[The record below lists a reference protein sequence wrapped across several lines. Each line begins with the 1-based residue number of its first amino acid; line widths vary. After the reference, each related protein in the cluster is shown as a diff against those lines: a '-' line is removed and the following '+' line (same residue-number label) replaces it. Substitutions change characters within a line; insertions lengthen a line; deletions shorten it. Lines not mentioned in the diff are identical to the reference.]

1 MEDVLS
7 VFDKFMLSDKKICF
21 KMRSF
26 DIVYVVNNNFH
37 LIPKK
42 GEFRRGGYDMCG
54 LFGVVN
60 YKQIEMKTPYDM
72 SCVQAVFHR
81 GPDEGGMFYGKHVF
95 LGHRRL
101 SVVDIEQ
108 GKQPMSFHH
117 YTMVYNG
124 ELYNTEEI
132 REELKALGYTFKGH
146 SDTEV
151 LLKAYVCFGEKVV
164 EKLNGIYAFAVWNS
178 KEQTLYVARDRAGV
192 KPLYYSLLPDGIIV
206 ASEQKQILHY
216 TQKNEVTIEGF
227 QELLGVG
234 PSHTPGNGLFKGIK
248 ELKPGH
254 YMVVKSG
261 GIKITKYWD
270 LVAKEHTDDFET
282 TVEKTREILVDA
294 IKRQLVSDVPLCT
307 FLSGG
312 LDSSI
317 ITAIAANE
325 MKNLHTFSIDYE
337 DNRKY
342 FQKTAFTVSED
353 NDFIKLMS
361 DRFHTNHHYCV
372 ITNQDLAD
380 ALKDAVL
387 LRDMPG
393 MADVDSSLHWFC
405 KEIKKDFTVGLSGE
419 CADEIFG
426 GYPWFYREPMN
437 GMFPWLRDLAI
448 RNTLLKPEWQEK
460 LNLVGYATDRFNE
473 SIAQAD
479 IVEGDSALN
488 NEKRQLTYLNIKWF
502 MTTLLD
508 RKDRMSMGASLE
520 VRVPF
525 ADHRIM
531 EYLYNVPWDMKFYG
545 NEEKG
550 LLRKA
555 MEGILPNEVLYRKKN
570 PYPKTHNPHYT
581 AIVQALLREAL
592 SDETSILHEIFDE
605 NKLWALA
612 NSDDE
617 IITRPW
623 FGQLMTQPQLIA
635 YLYQFHVWFKAYQL
649 NIVE

>member
-1 MEDVLS
+1 
-7 VFDKFMLSDKKICF
+7 
-21 KMRSF
+21 
-26 DIVYVVNNNFH
+26 
-37 LIPKK
+37 
-42 GEFRRGGYDMCG
+42 MCG
-54 LFGVVN
+54 IFGVVN
-60 YKQIEMKTPYDM
+60 YQLNEVKTPYDM
-72 SCVQAVFHR
+72 SCVQAVLHR
-81 GPDEGGMFYGKHVF
+81 GPDEGGNFYDKHVF

-108 GKQPMSFHH
+108 GKQPMAFHH

-132 REELKALGYTFKGH
+132 RQELLEAGYTFKGH

-178 KEQTLYVARDRAGV
+178 KDQSLYVARDRAGV
-192 KPLYYSLLPDGIIV
+192 KPLYYCLLPDGLIF
-206 ASEQKQILHY
+206 ASEQKQILQY
-216 TQKNEVTIEGF
+216 TRKNEITLEGF
-227 QELLGVG
+227 KELLGVG
-234 PSHTPGNGLFKGIK
+234 PSHTPGHGLYKGIE
-248 ELKPGH
+248 ELKPGY
-254 YMVVKSG
+254 YMKLSAGHVEL
-261 GIKITKYWD
+261 TQYWE
-270 LVAKEHTDDFET
+270 LEANEHKDDFET
-282 TVEKTREILVDA
+282 TVAKTREILLDA

-312 LDSSI
+312 IDSSA
-317 ITAIAANE
+317 ITAIAASE

-337 DNRKY
+337 DNLKY
-342 FQKTAFTVSED
+342 FKKTDFTVSQD
-353 NDFIKLMS
+353 SDFIKLIS
-361 DRFHTNHHYCV
+361 DLNHTNHHYCV
-372 ITNQDLAD
+372 ISNQDLAD
-380 ALKDAVL
+380 ALTDAVHF
-387 LRDMPG
+387 RDMPG
-393 MADVDSSLHWFC
+393 MADVDSSLYWFC
-405 KEIKKDFTVGLSGE
+405 KKIKEDFTVSLSGE

-460 LNLVGYATDRFNE
+460 LDLVGYATERFNE
-473 SIAQAD
+473 SVAMAPIL
-479 IVEGDSALN
+479 EGDSDLN
-488 NEKRQLTYLNIKWF
+488 NEKRQLTYLNTKWF

-525 ADHRIM
+525 ADHRLM
-531 EYLYNVPWDMKFYG
+531 EYLYNIPWEMKFYG
-545 NEEKG
+545 GMEKG

-555 MEGILPNEVLYRKKN
+555 LEGVLPDEVLYRKKN

-581 AIVQALLREAL
+581 ELIQTLLREAL
-592 SDETSILHEIFDE
+592 SDSDSILHEIFDE
-605 NKLWALA
+605 QKLWALA
-612 NSDDE
+612 NTNEE

-635 YLYQFHVWFKAYQL
+635 YLYQFHVWFKEYHMSF
-649 NIVE
+649 VE

>member
-1 MEDVLS
+1 
-7 VFDKFMLSDKKICF
+7 
-21 KMRSF
+21 
-26 DIVYVVNNNFH
+26 
-37 LIPKK
+37 
-42 GEFRRGGYDMCG
+42 MCG
-54 LFGVVN
+54 IFGVVN
-60 YKQIEMKTPYDM
+60 YQLNEVKTPYDM
-72 SCVQAVFHR
+72 SCVQAVLHR
-81 GPDEGGMFYGKHVF
+81 GPDEGGNFYDKHVF

-108 GKQPMSFHH
+108 GKQPMAFHH

-132 REELKALGYTFKGH
+132 RQELLEAGYTFKGH

-178 KEQTLYVARDRAGV
+178 KDQSLYVARDRAGV
-192 KPLYYSLLPDGIIV
+192 KPLYYCLLPDGLIF
-206 ASEQKQILHY
+206 ASEQKQILQY
-216 TQKNEVTIEGF
+216 TRKNEITLEGF
-227 QELLGVG
+227 KELLGVG
-234 PSHTPGNGLFKGIK
+234 PSHTPGHGLYKGIE
-248 ELKPGH
+248 ELKPGY
-254 YMVVKSG
+254 YMKLSAGHVEL
-261 GIKITKYWD
+261 TQYWE
-270 LVAKEHTDDFET
+270 LEANEHKDDFET
-282 TVEKTREILVDA
+282 TVAKTREILLDA

-312 LDSSI
+312 IDSSA
-317 ITAIAANE
+317 ITAIAASE

-337 DNRKY
+337 DNLKY
-342 FQKTAFTVSED
+342 FKKTDFTVSQD
-353 NDFIKLMS
+353 NDFIKLIS
-361 DRFHTNHHYCV
+361 DLNHTNHHYCV
-372 ITNQDLAD
+372 ISNQDLAD
-380 ALKDAVL
+380 ALTDAVHF
-387 LRDMPG
+387 RDMPG
-393 MADVDSSLHWFC
+393 MADVDSSLYWFC
-405 KEIKKDFTVGLSGE
+405 KKIKEDFTVSLSGE

-460 LNLVGYATDRFNE
+460 LDLVGYATERFNE
-473 SIAQAD
+473 SVAMAPIL
-479 IVEGDSALN
+479 EGDSDLN
-488 NEKRQLTYLNIKWF
+488 NEKRQLTYLNTKWF

-525 ADHRIM
+525 ADHRLM
-531 EYLYNVPWDMKFYG
+531 EYLYNIPWEMKFYDG
-545 NEEKG
+545 MEKG

-555 MEGILPNEVLYRKKN
+555 LEGVLPDEVLYRKKN

-581 AIVQALLREAL
+581 ELIQTLLREAL
-592 SDETSILHEIFDE
+592 SDSDSILHEIFDE
-605 NKLWALA
+605 QKLWALA
-612 NSDDE
+612 NTNEE

-635 YLYQFHVWFKAYQL
+635 YLYQFHVWFKEYHMSF
-649 NIVE
+649 IE

>member
-1 MEDVLS
+1 MEY
-7 VFDKFMLSDKKICF
+7 KKN
-21 KMRSF
+21 
-26 DIVYVVNNNFH
+26 YH
-37 LIPKK
+37 LIPNKVMLK
-42 GEFRRGGYDMCG
+42 VVDIMCG
-54 LFGVVN
+54 IFGVVN
-60 YKQIEMKTPYDM
+60 YRLNEVKTPCDM
-72 SCVQAVFHR
+72 SCVEAVFHR
-81 GPDEGGMFYGKHVF
+81 GPDEGGTFYDQHVF

-108 GKQPMSFHH
+108 GKQPMAFHH

-132 REELKALGYTFKGH
+132 RAELLEVGYTFKGH

-178 KEQTLYVARDRAGV
+178 REKTLYVARDRAGV
-192 KPLYYSLLPDGIIV
+192 KPLYYSSLADGIII
-206 ASEQKQILHY
+206 ASEQKQILQY
-216 TQKNEVTIEGF
+216 TQKNEMTLEGF

-234 PSHTPGNGLFKGIK
+234 PSHTPGHGLYKGIS

-254 YMVVKSG
+254 YMLVTPG
-261 GIKITKYWD
+261 HIKITKYWD
-270 LVAKEHTDDFET
+270 LVAKRHTDDFET
-282 TVEKTREILVDA
+282 TVEKTREILLDA

-312 LDSSI
+312 VDSSA
-317 ITAIAANE
+317 ITAVAAGQ

-337 DNRKY
+337 DNLKY
-342 FQKTAFTVSED
+342 FKKTDFTVSQD
-353 NDFIKLMS
+353 NDFIKMMS
-361 DRFHTNHHYCV
+361 DLNQTHHHYCV

-380 ALKDAVL
+380 ALADAVH

-393 MADVDSSLHWFC
+393 MADVDSSLYWFC
-405 KEIKKDFTVGLSGE
+405 KEIKKDFTVSLSGE

-437 GMFPWLRDLAI
+437 GMFPWLRDLGI
-448 RNTLLKPEWQEK
+448 RNGLLKPEWQEK
-460 LNLVGYATDRFNE
+460 LDLVGYATKRFNE
-473 SIAQAD
+473 SISEAD
-479 IVEGDSALN
+479 VLSGDSVLD
-488 NEKRQLTYLNIKWF
+488 NEKRQLTYLNAKWF

-525 ADHRIM
+525 ADHRLM
-531 EYLYNVPWDMKFYG
+531 EYLYNIPWDMKFYG
-545 NEEKG
+545 GMEKG

-555 MEGILPNEVLYRKKN
+555 LEGILPDEVLYRKKN

-581 AIVQALLREAL
+581 SIVQALLREAL
-592 SDETSILHEIFDE
+592 NDSDSILHEIFDE
-605 NKLWALA
+605 RKLWSLA
-612 NSDDE
+612 NSDDA

-635 YLYQFHVWFKAYQL
+635 YLYQFHLWFKNYHIQF
-649 NIVE
+649 IE

>member
-1 MEDVLS
+1 
-7 VFDKFMLSDKKICF
+7 
-21 KMRSF
+21 
-26 DIVYVVNNNFH
+26 
-37 LIPKK
+37 
-42 GEFRRGGYDMCG
+42 MCG
-54 LFGVVN
+54 IFGVVN
-60 YKQIEMKTPYDM
+60 YQLNEVKTPYDM
-72 SCVQAVFHR
+72 SCVQAVLHR
-81 GPDEGGMFYGKHVF
+81 GPDEGGNFYDKHVF

-108 GKQPMSFHH
+108 GKQPMAFHH

-132 REELKALGYTFKGH
+132 RQELLEAGYTFKGH

-178 KEQTLYVARDRAGV
+178 KDQSLYVARDRAGV
-192 KPLYYSLLPDGIIV
+192 KPLYYCLLPDGLIF
-206 ASEQKQILHY
+206 ASEQKQILQY
-216 TQKNEVTIEGF
+216 TRKNEITLEGF
-227 QELLGVG
+227 KELLGVG
-234 PSHTPGNGLFKGIK
+234 PSHTPGHGLYKGIE
-248 ELKPGH
+248 ELKPGY
-254 YMVVKSG
+254 YMKLSAGHVEL
-261 GIKITKYWD
+261 TQYWE
-270 LVAKEHTDDFET
+270 LEANEHKDDFET
-282 TVEKTREILVDA
+282 TVAKTREILLDA

-312 LDSSI
+312 IDSSA
-317 ITAIAANE
+317 ITAIAASE

-337 DNRKY
+337 DNLKY
-342 FQKTAFTVSED
+342 FKKTDFTVSQD
-353 NDFIKLMS
+353 SDFIKLIS
-361 DRFHTNHHYCV
+361 DLNHTNHHYCV
-372 ITNQDLAD
+372 ISNQDLAD
-380 ALKDAVL
+380 ALTDAVHF
-387 LRDMPG
+387 RDMPG
-393 MADVDSSLHWFC
+393 MADVDSSLYWFC
-405 KEIKKDFTVGLSGE
+405 KKIKEDFTVSLSGE

-460 LNLVGYATDRFNE
+460 LDLVGYATERFNE
-473 SIAQAD
+473 SVAMAPIL
-479 IVEGDSALN
+479 EGDSDLN
-488 NEKRQLTYLNIKWF
+488 NEKRQLTYLNTKWF

-525 ADHRIM
+525 ADHRLM
-531 EYLYNVPWDMKFYG
+531 EYLYNIPWEMKFYG
-545 NEEKG
+545 GMEKG

-555 MEGILPNEVLYRKKN
+555 LEGVLPDEVLYRKKN

-581 AIVQALLREAL
+581 ELIKTLLREAL
-592 SDETSILHEIFDE
+592 SDSDSILHEIFDE
-605 NKLWALA
+605 QKLWALA
-612 NSDDE
+612 NTNEE

-635 YLYQFHVWFKAYQL
+635 YLYQFHVWFKEYHMSF
-649 NIVE
+649 IE

>member
-1 MEDVLS
+1 
-7 VFDKFMLSDKKICF
+7 
-21 KMRSF
+21 
-26 DIVYVVNNNFH
+26 
-37 LIPKK
+37 
-42 GEFRRGGYDMCG
+42 MCG
-54 LFGVVN
+54 IFGVVN
-60 YKQIEMKTPYDM
+60 YQLNEVKTPYDM
-72 SCVQAVFHR
+72 SCVQAVLHR
-81 GPDEGGMFYGKHVF
+81 GPDEGGNFYDKHVF

-108 GKQPMSFHH
+108 GKQPMAFHH

-132 REELKALGYTFKGH
+132 RQELLEAGYTFKGH

-178 KEQTLYVARDRAGV
+178 KDQSLYVARDRAGV
-192 KPLYYSLLPDGIIV
+192 KPLYYCLLPDGLIF
-206 ASEQKQILHY
+206 ASEQKQILQY
-216 TQKNEVTIEGF
+216 TRKNEITLEGF
-227 QELLGVG
+227 KELLGVG
-234 PSHTPGNGLFKGIK
+234 PSHTPGHGLYKGIE
-248 ELKPGH
+248 ELKPGY
-254 YMVVKSG
+254 YMKLSAGHVEL
-261 GIKITKYWD
+261 TQYWE
-270 LVAKEHTDDFET
+270 LEANEHKDDFET
-282 TVEKTREILVDA
+282 TVAKTREILLDA

-312 LDSSI
+312 IDSSA
-317 ITAIAANE
+317 ITAIAASE

-337 DNRKY
+337 DNLKY
-342 FQKTAFTVSED
+342 FKKTDFTVSQD
-353 NDFIKLMS
+353 NDFIKLIS
-361 DRFHTNHHYCV
+361 DLNHTNHHYCV
-372 ITNQDLAD
+372 ISNQDLAD
-380 ALKDAVL
+380 ALTDAVHFH
-387 LRDMPG
+387 DMPG
-393 MADVDSSLHWFC
+393 MADVDSSLYWFC
-405 KEIKKDFTVGLSGE
+405 KKIKEDFTVSLSGE

-460 LNLVGYATDRFNE
+460 LDLVGYATERFNE
-473 SIAQAD
+473 SVAMAPIL
-479 IVEGDSALN
+479 EGDSDLN
-488 NEKRQLTYLNIKWF
+488 NEKRQLTYLNTKWF

-525 ADHRIM
+525 ADHRLM
-531 EYLYNVPWDMKFYG
+531 EYLYNIPWEMKFYDG
-545 NEEKG
+545 MEKG

-555 MEGILPNEVLYRKKN
+555 LEGVLPDEVLYRKKN

-581 AIVQALLREAL
+581 ELIKTLLREAL
-592 SDETSILHEIFDE
+592 SDSDSILHEIFDE
-605 NKLWALA
+605 QKLWALA
-612 NSDDE
+612 NTNEE

-635 YLYQFHVWFKAYQL
+635 YLYQFHVWFKEYHMSF
-649 NIVE
+649 IE

>member
-1 MEDVLS
+1 
-7 VFDKFMLSDKKICF
+7 
-21 KMRSF
+21 
-26 DIVYVVNNNFH
+26 
-37 LIPKK
+37 
-42 GEFRRGGYDMCG
+42 MCG
-54 LFGVVN
+54 IFGVVN
-60 YKQIEMKTPYDM
+60 YQLNEVKTPYDM
-72 SCVQAVFHR
+72 SCVQAVLHR
-81 GPDEGGMFYGKHVF
+81 GPDEGGNFYDKHVF

-108 GKQPMSFHH
+108 GKQPMAFHH

-132 REELKALGYTFKGH
+132 RQELLEAGYTFKGH

-178 KEQTLYVARDRAGV
+178 KDQSLYVARDRAGV
-192 KPLYYSLLPDGIIV
+192 KPLYYCLLPDGLIF
-206 ASEQKQILHY
+206 ASEQKQILQY
-216 TQKNEVTIEGF
+216 TRKNEITLEGF
-227 QELLGVG
+227 KELLGVG
-234 PSHTPGNGLFKGIK
+234 PSHTPGHGLYKGIE
-248 ELKPGH
+248 ELKPGY
-254 YMVVKSG
+254 YMKLSAGHVEL
-261 GIKITKYWD
+261 TQYWE
-270 LVAKEHTDDFET
+270 LEANEHKDDFET
-282 TVEKTREILVDA
+282 TVAKTREILLDA

-312 LDSSI
+312 IDSSA
-317 ITAIAANE
+317 ITAIAASE

-337 DNRKY
+337 DNLKY
-342 FQKTAFTVSED
+342 FKKTDFTVSQD
-353 NDFIKLMS
+353 SDFIKLIS
-361 DRFHTNHHYCV
+361 DLNHTNHHYCV
-372 ITNQDLAD
+372 ISNQDLAD
-380 ALKDAVL
+380 ALTDAVHFH
-387 LRDMPG
+387 DMPG
-393 MADVDSSLHWFC
+393 MADVDSSLYWFC
-405 KEIKKDFTVGLSGE
+405 KKIKEDFTVSLSGE

-460 LNLVGYATDRFNE
+460 LDLVGYATERFNE
-473 SIAQAD
+473 SVAMAPIL
-479 IVEGDSALN
+479 EGDSDLN
-488 NEKRQLTYLNIKWF
+488 NEKRQLTYLNTKWF

-525 ADHRIM
+525 ADHRLM
-531 EYLYNVPWDMKFYG
+531 EYLYNIPWEMKFYDG
-545 NEEKG
+545 MEKG

-555 MEGILPNEVLYRKKN
+555 LEGVLPDEVLYRKKN

-581 AIVQALLREAL
+581 ELIQTLLREAL
-592 SDETSILHEIFDE
+592 SDSDSILHEIFDE
-605 NKLWALA
+605 QKLWALA
-612 NSDDE
+612 NTNEE

-635 YLYQFHVWFKAYQL
+635 YLYQFHVWFKEYHMSF
-649 NIVE
+649 VE

>member
-1 MEDVLS
+1 
-7 VFDKFMLSDKKICF
+7 
-21 KMRSF
+21 
-26 DIVYVVNNNFH
+26 
-37 LIPKK
+37 
-42 GEFRRGGYDMCG
+42 MCG
-54 LFGVVN
+54 IFGVVN
-60 YKQIEMKTPYDM
+60 YRLNEVKTPYDM
-72 SCVQAVFHR
+72 SCVQAVLHR
-81 GPDEGGMFYGKHVF
+81 GPDEGGTHYDKHVF

-108 GKQPMSFHH
+108 GKQPMSFHQ

-132 REELKALGYTFKGH
+132 RAELKEAGYTFKGH

-164 EKLNGIYAFAVWNS
+164 EKLNGIYAFAVWDS
-178 KEQTLYVARDRAGV
+178 REQALYVARDRAGV

-216 TQKNEVTIEGF
+216 TEKSEITLEGF

-234 PSHTPGNGLFKGIK
+234 PSHTPGHGLYKGML

-254 YMVVKSG
+254 YMVVKQG
-261 GIKITKYWD
+261 DIKMTEYWD
-270 LVAKEHTDDFET
+270 LVAKKHTDDFET
-282 TVEKTREILVDA
+282 TVEKTREILLDA

-312 LDSSI
+312 VDSSA
-317 ITAIAANE
+317 ITAVAASQ

-337 DNRKY
+337 DNLKY
-342 FQKTAFTVSED
+342 FKKTDFTVSQD

-361 DRFHTNHHYCV
+361 DLNRTHHHYRV
-372 ITNQDLAD
+372 ISNQDLAD
-380 ALKDAVL
+380 ALVNAVH

-393 MADVDSSLHWFC
+393 MADVDSSLYWFC
-405 KEIKKDFTVGLSGE
+405 KEIKKDFTVSLSGE

-437 GMFPWLRDLAI
+437 GMFPWLRDLSI

-460 LNLVGYATDRFNE
+460 LDLVGYATDRFNN
-473 SIAQAD
+473 SIAKAD
-479 IVEGDSALN
+479 LLSGDSELE
-488 NEKRQLTYLNIKWF
+488 NEKRQLTYMNTKWF

-525 ADHRIM
+525 ADHRLM
-531 EYLYNVPWDMKFYG
+531 EYLYNVPWEMKFHG
-545 NEEKG
+545 SMEKG

-555 MEGILPNEVLYRKKN
+555 LEGLLPDEVLYRKKN

-581 AIVQALLREAL
+581 SIIQALLREAL
-592 SDETSILHEIFDE
+592 SDSNSILHEIFDE
-605 NKLWALA
+605 KKLWALA

-635 YLYQFHVWFKAYQL
+635 YLYQFHLWFKDYHIQF
-649 NIVE
+649 VE

>member
-1 MEDVLS
+1 
-7 VFDKFMLSDKKICF
+7 
-21 KMRSF
+21 
-26 DIVYVVNNNFH
+26 
-37 LIPKK
+37 
-42 GEFRRGGYDMCG
+42 MCG
-54 LFGVVN
+54 IFGVVN
-60 YKQIEMKTPYDM
+60 YQLNEVKTPYDM
-72 SCVQAVFHR
+72 SCVQAVLHR
-81 GPDEGGMFYGKHVF
+81 GPDEGGNFYDKHVF

-108 GKQPMSFHH
+108 GKQPMAFHH

-132 REELKALGYTFKGH
+132 RQELLEAGYTFKGH

-178 KEQTLYVARDRAGV
+178 KDQSLYVARDRAGV
-192 KPLYYSLLPDGIIV
+192 KPLYYCLLPDGLIF
-206 ASEQKQILHY
+206 ASEQKQILQY
-216 TQKNEVTIEGF
+216 TRKNEITLEGF
-227 QELLGVG
+227 KELLGVG
-234 PSHTPGNGLFKGIK
+234 PSHTPGHGLYKGIE
-248 ELKPGH
+248 ELKPGY
-254 YMVVKSG
+254 YMKVSAGHVEL
-261 GIKITKYWD
+261 TQYWE
-270 LVAKEHTDDFET
+270 LEANEHKDDFET
-282 TVEKTREILVDA
+282 TVAKTREILLDA

-312 LDSSI
+312 IDSSA
-317 ITAIAANE
+317 ITAIAASQ

-337 DNRKY
+337 DNLKY
-342 FQKTAFTVSED
+342 FKKTDFTVSQD
-353 NDFIKLMS
+353 NDFIKLIS
-361 DRFHTNHHYCV
+361 DLNHTNHHYCV
-372 ITNQDLAD
+372 ISNQDLAD
-380 ALKDAVL
+380 ALTDAVHFH
-387 LRDMPG
+387 DMPG
-393 MADVDSSLHWFC
+393 MADVDSSLYWFC
-405 KEIKKDFTVGLSGE
+405 KKIKEDFTVSLSGE

-460 LNLVGYATDRFNE
+460 LDLVGYATERFNE
-473 SIAQAD
+473 SVAMAPIL
-479 IVEGDSALN
+479 EGDSDLN
-488 NEKRQLTYLNIKWF
+488 NEKRQLTYLNTKWF

-525 ADHRIM
+525 ADHRLM
-531 EYLYNVPWDMKFYG
+531 EYLYNIPWEMKFYG
-545 NEEKG
+545 GMEKG

-555 MEGILPNEVLYRKKN
+555 LEGVLPDEVLYRKKN

-581 AIVQALLREAL
+581 ELIKTLLREAL
-592 SDETSILHEIFDE
+592 SDSDSILHEIFDE
-605 NKLWALA
+605 QKLWALA
-612 NSDDE
+612 NTNEE

-635 YLYQFHVWFKAYQL
+635 YLYQFHVWFKEYHMSF
-649 NIVE
+649 IE

>member
-1 MEDVLS
+1 
-7 VFDKFMLSDKKICF
+7 
-21 KMRSF
+21 
-26 DIVYVVNNNFH
+26 
-37 LIPKK
+37 
-42 GEFRRGGYDMCG
+42 MCG
-54 LFGVVN
+54 IFGVVN
-60 YKQIEMKTPYDM
+60 YQLNEVKTPYDM
-72 SCVQAVFHR
+72 SCVQAVLHR
-81 GPDEGGMFYGKHVF
+81 GPDEGGNFYDKHVF

-108 GKQPMSFHH
+108 GKQPMAFHH

-132 REELKALGYTFKGH
+132 RQELLEAGYTFKGH

-178 KEQTLYVARDRAGV
+178 KDQSLYVARDRAGV
-192 KPLYYSLLPDGIIV
+192 KPLYYCLLPDGLIF
-206 ASEQKQILHY
+206 ASEQKQILQY
-216 TQKNEVTIEGF
+216 TRKNEITLEGF
-227 QELLGVG
+227 KELLGVG
-234 PSHTPGNGLFKGIK
+234 PSHTPGHGLYKGIE
-248 ELKPGH
+248 ELKPGY
-254 YMVVKSG
+254 YMKLSAGHVEL
-261 GIKITKYWD
+261 TQYWE
-270 LVAKEHTDDFET
+270 LEANEHKDDFET
-282 TVEKTREILVDA
+282 TVAKTREILLDA

-312 LDSSI
+312 IDSSA
-317 ITAIAANE
+317 ITAIAASQ

-337 DNRKY
+337 DNLKY
-342 FQKTAFTVSED
+342 FKKTDFTVSQD
-353 NDFIKLMS
+353 SDFIKLIS
-361 DRFHTNHHYCV
+361 DLNHTNHHYCV
-372 ITNQDLAD
+372 ISNQDLAD
-380 ALKDAVL
+380 ALTDAVHF
-387 LRDMPG
+387 RDMPG
-393 MADVDSSLHWFC
+393 MADVDSSLYWFC
-405 KEIKKDFTVGLSGE
+405 KKIKEDFTVSLSGE

-460 LNLVGYATDRFNE
+460 LDLVGYATERFNE
-473 SIAQAD
+473 SVAMAPIL
-479 IVEGDSALN
+479 EGDSDLN
-488 NEKRQLTYLNIKWF
+488 NEKRQLTYLNTKWF

-525 ADHRIM
+525 ADHRLM
-531 EYLYNVPWDMKFYG
+531 EYLYNIPWEMKFYG
-545 NEEKG
+545 GMEKG

-555 MEGILPNEVLYRKKN
+555 LEGVLPDEVLYRKKN

-581 AIVQALLREAL
+581 ELIKTLLREAL
-592 SDETSILHEIFDE
+592 SDSDSILHEIFDE
-605 NKLWALA
+605 QKLWALA
-612 NSDDE
+612 NTNEE

-635 YLYQFHVWFKAYQL
+635 YLYQFHVWFKEYHMSF
-649 NIVE
+649 VE

>member
-1 MEDVLS
+1 
-7 VFDKFMLSDKKICF
+7 
-21 KMRSF
+21 
-26 DIVYVVNNNFH
+26 
-37 LIPKK
+37 
-42 GEFRRGGYDMCG
+42 MCG
-54 LFGVVN
+54 IFGVVN
-60 YKQIEMKTPYDM
+60 YQLNEVKTPYDM
-72 SCVQAVFHR
+72 NCVQAVLHR
-81 GPDEGGMFYGKHVF
+81 GPDEGGNFYDKHVF

-108 GKQPMSFHH
+108 GKQPMAFHH

-132 REELKALGYTFKGH
+132 RQELLEAGYTFKGH

-178 KEQTLYVARDRAGV
+178 KNQSLYVARDRAGV
-192 KPLYYSLLPDGIIV
+192 KPLYYCLLPDGLIF
-206 ASEQKQILHY
+206 ASEQKQILQY
-216 TQKNEVTIEGF
+216 TRKNEITLEGF
-227 QELLGVG
+227 KELLGVG
-234 PSHTPGNGLFKGIK
+234 PSHTPGHGLYKGIE
-248 ELKPGH
+248 ELKPGY
-254 YMVVKSG
+254 YMKLSAGHVEL
-261 GIKITKYWD
+261 TQYWE
-270 LVAKEHTDDFET
+270 LEANEHKDDFET
-282 TVEKTREILVDA
+282 TVAKTREILLDA

-312 LDSSI
+312 IDSSA
-317 ITAIAANE
+317 ITAIAASQ

-337 DNRKY
+337 DNLKY
-342 FQKTAFTVSED
+342 FKKTDFTVSQD
-353 NDFIKLMS
+353 NDFIKLIS
-361 DRFHTNHHYCV
+361 DLNHTNHHYCV
-372 ITNQDLAD
+372 ISNQDLAD
-380 ALKDAVL
+380 ALTDAVHFH
-387 LRDMPG
+387 DMPG
-393 MADVDSSLHWFC
+393 MADVDSSLYWFC
-405 KEIKKDFTVGLSGE
+405 KKIKEDFTVSLSGE

-460 LNLVGYATDRFNE
+460 LDLVGYATERFNE
-473 SIAQAD
+473 SVAMAPIL
-479 IVEGDSALN
+479 EGDSDLN
-488 NEKRQLTYLNIKWF
+488 NEKRQLTYLNTKWF

-525 ADHRIM
+525 ADHRLM
-531 EYLYNVPWDMKFYG
+531 EYLYNIPWEMKFYDG
-545 NEEKG
+545 MEKG

-555 MEGILPNEVLYRKKN
+555 LEGVLPDEVLYRKKN

-581 AIVQALLREAL
+581 ELIQTLLREAL
-592 SDETSILHEIFDE
+592 SDSDSILHEIFDE
-605 NKLWALA
+605 QKLWALA
-612 NSDDE
+612 NTNEE

-635 YLYQFHVWFKAYQL
+635 YLYQFHVWFKEYHMSF
-649 NIVE
+649 IE

>member
-1 MEDVLS
+1 
-7 VFDKFMLSDKKICF
+7 
-21 KMRSF
+21 
-26 DIVYVVNNNFH
+26 
-37 LIPKK
+37 
-42 GEFRRGGYDMCG
+42 MCG
-54 LFGVVN
+54 IFGVVN
-60 YKQIEMKTPYDM
+60 YQLNEVKTPYDM
-72 SCVQAVFHR
+72 SCVQAVLHR
-81 GPDEGGMFYGKHVF
+81 GPDEGGNFYDKHVF

-108 GKQPMSFHH
+108 GKQPMAFHH

-132 REELKALGYTFKGH
+132 RQELLEAGYTFKGH

-178 KEQTLYVARDRAGV
+178 KDQSLYVARDRAGV
-192 KPLYYSLLPDGIIV
+192 KPLYYCLLPDGLIF
-206 ASEQKQILHY
+206 ASEQKQILQY
-216 TQKNEVTIEGF
+216 TRKNEITLEGF
-227 QELLGVG
+227 KELLGVG
-234 PSHTPGNGLFKGIK
+234 PSHTPGHGLYKGIE
-248 ELKPGH
+248 ELKPGY
-254 YMVVKSG
+254 YMKVSAGHVEL
-261 GIKITKYWD
+261 TQYWE
-270 LVAKEHTDDFET
+270 LEANEHKDDFET
-282 TVEKTREILVDA
+282 TVAKTREILLDA

-312 LDSSI
+312 IDSSA
-317 ITAIAANE
+317 ITAIAASE

-337 DNRKY
+337 DNLKY
-342 FQKTAFTVSED
+342 FKKTDFTVSQD
-353 NDFIKLMS
+353 NDFIKLIS
-361 DRFHTNHHYCV
+361 DLNHTNHHYCV
-372 ITNQDLAD
+372 ISNQDLAD
-380 ALKDAVL
+380 ALTDAVHFH
-387 LRDMPG
+387 DMPG
-393 MADVDSSLHWFC
+393 MADVDSSLYWFC
-405 KEIKKDFTVGLSGE
+405 KKIKEDFTVSLSGE

-460 LNLVGYATDRFNE
+460 LDLVGYATERFNE
-473 SIAQAD
+473 SVAMAPIL
-479 IVEGDSALN
+479 EGDSDLN
-488 NEKRQLTYLNIKWF
+488 NEKRQLTYLNTKWF

-525 ADHRIM
+525 ADHRLM
-531 EYLYNVPWDMKFYG
+531 EYLYNIPWEMKFYDG
-545 NEEKG
+545 MEKG

-555 MEGILPNEVLYRKKN
+555 LEGVLPDEVLYRKKN

-581 AIVQALLREAL
+581 ELIQTLLREAL
-592 SDETSILHEIFDE
+592 SDSDSILHEIFDE
-605 NKLWALA
+605 QKLWALA
-612 NSDDE
+612 NTNEE

-635 YLYQFHVWFKAYQL
+635 YLYQFHVWFKEYHMSF
-649 NIVE
+649 IE

>member
-1 MEDVLS
+1 
-7 VFDKFMLSDKKICF
+7 
-21 KMRSF
+21 
-26 DIVYVVNNNFH
+26 
-37 LIPKK
+37 
-42 GEFRRGGYDMCG
+42 MCG
-54 LFGVVN
+54 IFGVVN
-60 YKQIEMKTPYDM
+60 YQLNEVKTPYDM
-72 SCVQAVFHR
+72 SCVQAVLHR
-81 GPDEGGMFYGKHVF
+81 GPDEGGNFYDKHVF

-108 GKQPMSFHH
+108 GKQPMAFHH

-132 REELKALGYTFKGH
+132 RQELLEAGYTFKGH

-178 KEQTLYVARDRAGV
+178 KDQSLYVARDRAGV
-192 KPLYYSLLPDGIIV
+192 KPLYYCLLPDGLIF
-206 ASEQKQILHY
+206 ASEQKQILQY
-216 TQKNEVTIEGF
+216 TRKNEITLEGF
-227 QELLGVG
+227 KELLGVG
-234 PSHTPGNGLFKGIK
+234 PSHTPGHGLYKGIE
-248 ELKPGH
+248 ELKPGY
-254 YMVVKSG
+254 YMKLSAGHVEL
-261 GIKITKYWD
+261 TQYWE
-270 LVAKEHTDDFET
+270 LEANEHKDDFET
-282 TVEKTREILVDA
+282 TVAKTREILLDA

-312 LDSSI
+312 IDSSA
-317 ITAIAANE
+317 ITAIAASQ

-337 DNRKY
+337 DNLKY
-342 FQKTAFTVSED
+342 FKKTDFTVSQD
-353 NDFIKLMS
+353 NDFIKLIS
-361 DRFHTNHHYCV
+361 DLNHTNHHYCV
-372 ITNQDLAD
+372 ISNQDLAD
-380 ALKDAVL
+380 ALTDAVHFH
-387 LRDMPG
+387 DMPG
-393 MADVDSSLHWFC
+393 MADVDSSLYWFC
-405 KEIKKDFTVGLSGE
+405 KKIKEDFTVSLSGE

-460 LNLVGYATDRFNE
+460 LDLVGYATERFNE
-473 SIAQAD
+473 SVAMAPIL
-479 IVEGDSALN
+479 EGDSDLN
-488 NEKRQLTYLNIKWF
+488 NEKRQLTYLNTKWF

-525 ADHRIM
+525 ADHRLM
-531 EYLYNVPWDMKFYG
+531 EYLYNIPWEMKFYDG
-545 NEEKG
+545 MEKG

-555 MEGILPNEVLYRKKN
+555 LEGVLPDEVLYRKKN

-581 AIVQALLREAL
+581 ELIQTLLREAL
-592 SDETSILHEIFDE
+592 SDSDSILHEIFDE
-605 NKLWALA
+605 QKLWALA
-612 NSDDE
+612 NTNEE

-635 YLYQFHVWFKAYQL
+635 YLYQFHVWFKEYHMSF
-649 NIVE
+649 IE

>member
-1 MEDVLS
+1 
-7 VFDKFMLSDKKICF
+7 
-21 KMRSF
+21 
-26 DIVYVVNNNFH
+26 
-37 LIPKK
+37 
-42 GEFRRGGYDMCG
+42 MCG
-54 LFGVVN
+54 IFGVVN
-60 YKQIEMKTPYDM
+60 YQLNEVKTPYDM
-72 SCVQAVFHR
+72 SCVQAVLHR
-81 GPDEGGMFYGKHVF
+81 GPDEGGNFYDKHVF

-108 GKQPMSFHH
+108 GKQPMAFHH

-132 REELKALGYTFKGH
+132 RQELLEAGYTFKGH

-178 KEQTLYVARDRAGV
+178 KDQSLYVARDRAGV
-192 KPLYYSLLPDGIIV
+192 KPLYYCLLPDGLIF
-206 ASEQKQILHY
+206 ASEQKQILQY
-216 TQKNEVTIEGF
+216 TRKNEITLEGF
-227 QELLGVG
+227 KELLGVG
-234 PSHTPGNGLFKGIK
+234 PSHTPGHGLYKGIE
-248 ELKPGH
+248 ELKPGY
-254 YMVVKSG
+254 YMKVSAGHVEL
-261 GIKITKYWD
+261 TQYWE
-270 LVAKEHTDDFET
+270 LEANEHKDDFET
-282 TVEKTREILVDA
+282 TVAKTREILLDA

-312 LDSSI
+312 IDSSA
-317 ITAIAANE
+317 ITAIAASQ

-337 DNRKY
+337 DNLKY
-342 FQKTAFTVSED
+342 FKKTDFTVSQD
-353 NDFIKLMS
+353 NDFIKLIS
-361 DRFHTNHHYCV
+361 DLNHTNHHYCV
-372 ITNQDLAD
+372 ISNQDLAD
-380 ALKDAVL
+380 ALTDAVHFH
-387 LRDMPG
+387 DMPG
-393 MADVDSSLHWFC
+393 MADVDSSLYWFC
-405 KEIKKDFTVGLSGE
+405 KKIKEDFTVSLSGE

-460 LNLVGYATDRFNE
+460 LDLVGYATERFNE
-473 SIAQAD
+473 SVAMAPIL
-479 IVEGDSALN
+479 EGDSDLN
-488 NEKRQLTYLNIKWF
+488 NEKRQLTYLNTKWF

-525 ADHRIM
+525 ADHRLM
-531 EYLYNVPWDMKFYG
+531 EYLYNIPWEMKFYG
-545 NEEKG
+545 GMEKG

-555 MEGILPNEVLYRKKN
+555 LEGVLPDEVLYRKKN

-581 AIVQALLREAL
+581 ELIQTLLREAL
-592 SDETSILHEIFDE
+592 SDSDSILHEIFDE
-605 NKLWALA
+605 QKLWALA
-612 NSDDE
+612 NTNEE

-635 YLYQFHVWFKAYQL
+635 YLYQFHVWFKEYHMSF
-649 NIVE
+649 VE

>member
-1 MEDVLS
+1 
-7 VFDKFMLSDKKICF
+7 
-21 KMRSF
+21 
-26 DIVYVVNNNFH
+26 
-37 LIPKK
+37 
-42 GEFRRGGYDMCG
+42 MCG
-54 LFGVVN
+54 IFGVVN
-60 YKQIEMKTPYDM
+60 YQLNEVKTPYDM
-72 SCVQAVFHR
+72 SCVQAVLHR
-81 GPDEGGMFYGKHVF
+81 GPDEGGNFYDKHVF

-108 GKQPMSFHH
+108 GKQPMAFHH

-132 REELKALGYTFKGH
+132 RQELLEAGYTFKGH

-178 KEQTLYVARDRAGV
+178 KDQSLYVARDRAGV
-192 KPLYYSLLPDGIIV
+192 KPLYYCLLPDGLIF
-206 ASEQKQILHY
+206 ASEQKQILQY
-216 TQKNEVTIEGF
+216 TRKNEITLEGF
-227 QELLGVG
+227 KELLGVG
-234 PSHTPGNGLFKGIK
+234 PSHTPGHGLYKGIE
-248 ELKPGH
+248 ELKPGY
-254 YMVVKSG
+254 YMKLSAGHVEL
-261 GIKITKYWD
+261 TQYWE
-270 LVAKEHTDDFET
+270 LEANEHKDDFET
-282 TVEKTREILVDA
+282 TVAKTREILLDA

-312 LDSSI
+312 IDSSA
-317 ITAIAANE
+317 ITAIAASQ

-337 DNRKY
+337 DNLKY
-342 FQKTAFTVSED
+342 FKKTDFTVSQD
-353 NDFIKLMS
+353 SDFIKLIS
-361 DRFHTNHHYCV
+361 DLNHTNHHYCV
-372 ITNQDLAD
+372 ISNQDLAD
-380 ALKDAVL
+380 ALTDAVHF
-387 LRDMPG
+387 RDMPG
-393 MADVDSSLHWFC
+393 MADVDSSLYWFC
-405 KEIKKDFTVGLSGE
+405 KKIKEDFTVSLSGE

-460 LNLVGYATDRFNE
+460 LDLVGYATERFNE
-473 SIAQAD
+473 SVAMAPIL
-479 IVEGDSALN
+479 EGDSDLN
-488 NEKRQLTYLNIKWF
+488 NEKRQLTYLNTKWF

-525 ADHRIM
+525 ADHRLM
-531 EYLYNVPWDMKFYG
+531 EYLYNIPWEMKFYDG
-545 NEEKG
+545 MEKG

-555 MEGILPNEVLYRKKN
+555 LEGVLPDEVLYRKKN

-581 AIVQALLREAL
+581 ELIKTLLREAL
-592 SDETSILHEIFDE
+592 SDSDSILHEIFDE
-605 NKLWALA
+605 QKLWALA
-612 NSDDE
+612 NTNEE

-635 YLYQFHVWFKAYQL
+635 YLYQFHVWFKEYHMSF
-649 NIVE
+649 IE

>member
-1 MEDVLS
+1 
-7 VFDKFMLSDKKICF
+7 
-21 KMRSF
+21 
-26 DIVYVVNNNFH
+26 
-37 LIPKK
+37 
-42 GEFRRGGYDMCG
+42 MCG
-54 LFGVVN
+54 IFGVVN
-60 YKQIEMKTPYDM
+60 YRLNEVKTPYDM
-72 SCVQAVFHR
+72 SCVQAVLHR
-81 GPDEGGMFYGKHVF
+81 GPDEGGTHYDKHVF

-108 GKQPMSFHH
+108 GKQPMSFHQ

-132 REELKALGYTFKGH
+132 RAELKEAGYTFKGH

-164 EKLNGIYAFAVWNS
+164 EKLNGIYAFAVWDS
-178 KEQTLYVARDRAGV
+178 REQALYVARDRAGV

-216 TQKNEVTIEGF
+216 TEKSEITLEGF

-234 PSHTPGNGLFKGIK
+234 PSHTPGHGLYKGML

-254 YMVVKSG
+254 YMVVKQG
-261 GIKITKYWD
+261 DIKMTEYWD
-270 LVAKEHTDDFET
+270 LVAKKHTDDFET
-282 TVEKTREILVDA
+282 TVEKTREILLDA

-312 LDSSI
+312 VDSSA
-317 ITAIAANE
+317 ITAVAASQ

-337 DNRKY
+337 DNLKY
-342 FQKTAFTVSED
+342 FKKTDFTVSQD

-361 DRFHTNHHYCV
+361 DLNRTHHHYRV
-372 ITNQDLAD
+372 ISNQDLAD
-380 ALKDAVL
+380 GLVNAVH

-393 MADVDSSLHWFC
+393 MADVDSSLYWFC
-405 KEIKKDFTVGLSGE
+405 KEIKKDFTVSLSGE

-437 GMFPWLRDLAI
+437 GMFPWLRDLSI

-460 LNLVGYATDRFNE
+460 LDLVGYATDRFNN
-473 SIAQAD
+473 SIAKAD
-479 IVEGDSALN
+479 LLSGDSELE
-488 NEKRQLTYLNIKWF
+488 NEKRQLTYMNTKWF

-525 ADHRIM
+525 ADHRLM
-531 EYLYNVPWDMKFYG
+531 EYLYNVPWEMKFHG
-545 NEEKG
+545 SMEKG

-555 MEGILPNEVLYRKKN
+555 LEGLLPDEVLYRKKN

-581 AIVQALLREAL
+581 SIIQALLREAL
-592 SDETSILHEIFDE
+592 SDSNSILHEIFDE
-605 NKLWALA
+605 KKLWALA

-635 YLYQFHVWFKAYQL
+635 YLYQFHLWFKDYHIQF
-649 NIVE
+649 VE

>member
-1 MEDVLS
+1 
-7 VFDKFMLSDKKICF
+7 
-21 KMRSF
+21 
-26 DIVYVVNNNFH
+26 
-37 LIPKK
+37 
-42 GEFRRGGYDMCG
+42 MCG
-54 LFGVVN
+54 IFGVVN
-60 YKQIEMKTPYDM
+60 YQLNEVKTPYDM
-72 SCVQAVFHR
+72 SCVQAVLHR
-81 GPDEGGMFYGKHVF
+81 GPDEGGNFYDKHVF

-108 GKQPMSFHH
+108 GKQPMAFHH

-132 REELKALGYTFKGH
+132 RQELLEAGYTFKGH

-178 KEQTLYVARDRAGV
+178 KDQSLYVARDRAGV
-192 KPLYYSLLPDGIIV
+192 KPLYYCLLPDGLIF
-206 ASEQKQILHY
+206 ASEQKQILQY
-216 TQKNEVTIEGF
+216 TRKNEITLEGF
-227 QELLGVG
+227 KELLGVG
-234 PSHTPGNGLFKGIK
+234 PSHTPGHGLYKGIE
-248 ELKPGH
+248 ELKPGY
-254 YMVVKSG
+254 YMKLSAGHVEL
-261 GIKITKYWD
+261 TQYWE
-270 LVAKEHTDDFET
+270 LEAKKHKDDFET
-282 TVEKTREILVDA
+282 TVSKTREILLDA

-312 LDSSI
+312 IDSSA
-317 ITAIAANE
+317 ITAIAASE

-337 DNRKY
+337 DNLKY
-342 FQKTAFTVSED
+342 FKKTDFTVSQD
-353 NDFIKLMS
+353 SDFIKLIS
-361 DRFHTNHHYCV
+361 DLNHTNHHYCV
-372 ITNQDLAD
+372 ISNQDLAD
-380 ALKDAVL
+380 ALTDAVHF
-387 LRDMPG
+387 RDMPG
-393 MADVDSSLHWFC
+393 MADVDSSLYWFC
-405 KEIKKDFTVGLSGE
+405 KKIKEDFTVSLSGE

-460 LNLVGYATDRFNE
+460 LDLVGYATERFNE
-473 SIAQAD
+473 SVAMAPIL
-479 IVEGDSALN
+479 EGDSDLN
-488 NEKRQLTYLNIKWF
+488 NEKRQLTYLNTKWF

-525 ADHRIM
+525 ADHRLM
-531 EYLYNVPWDMKFYG
+531 EYLYNIPWEMKFYDG
-545 NEEKG
+545 MEKG

-555 MEGILPNEVLYRKKN
+555 LEGVLPDEVLYRKKN

-581 AIVQALLREAL
+581 ELIQTLLREAL
-592 SDETSILHEIFDE
+592 SDSDSILHEIFDE
-605 NKLWALA
+605 QKLWALA
-612 NSDDE
+612 NTNEE

-635 YLYQFHVWFKAYQL
+635 YLYQFHVWFKEYHMSF
-649 NIVE
+649 VE

>member
-1 MEDVLS
+1 
-7 VFDKFMLSDKKICF
+7 
-21 KMRSF
+21 
-26 DIVYVVNNNFH
+26 
-37 LIPKK
+37 
-42 GEFRRGGYDMCG
+42 MCG
-54 LFGVVN
+54 IFGVVN
-60 YKQIEMKTPYDM
+60 YQLNEVKTPYDM
-72 SCVQAVFHR
+72 SCVQAVLHR
-81 GPDEGGMFYGKHVF
+81 GPDEGGNFYDKHVF

-108 GKQPMSFHH
+108 GKQPMAFHH

-132 REELKALGYTFKGH
+132 RQELLEAGYTFKGH

-178 KEQTLYVARDRAGV
+178 KDQSLYVARDRAGV
-192 KPLYYSLLPDGIIV
+192 KPLYYCLLPDGLIF
-206 ASEQKQILHY
+206 ASEQKQILQY
-216 TQKNEVTIEGF
+216 TRKNEITLEGF
-227 QELLGVG
+227 KELLGVG
-234 PSHTPGNGLFKGIK
+234 PSHTPGHGLYKGIE
-248 ELKPGH
+248 ELKPGY
-254 YMVVKSG
+254 YMKVSAGHVEL
-261 GIKITKYWD
+261 TQYWE
-270 LVAKEHTDDFET
+270 LEANEHKDDFET
-282 TVEKTREILVDA
+282 TVAKTREILLDA

-312 LDSSI
+312 IDSSA
-317 ITAIAANE
+317 ITAIAASE

-337 DNRKY
+337 DNLKY
-342 FQKTAFTVSED
+342 FKKTDFTVSQD
-353 NDFIKLMS
+353 SDFIKLIS
-361 DRFHTNHHYCV
+361 DLNHTNHHYCV
-372 ITNQDLAD
+372 ISNQDLAD
-380 ALKDAVL
+380 ALTDAVHF
-387 LRDMPG
+387 RDMPG
-393 MADVDSSLHWFC
+393 MADVDSSLYWFC
-405 KEIKKDFTVGLSGE
+405 KKIKEDFTVSLSGE

-460 LNLVGYATDRFNE
+460 LDLVGYATERFNE
-473 SIAQAD
+473 SVAMAPIL
-479 IVEGDSALN
+479 EGDSDLN
-488 NEKRQLTYLNIKWF
+488 NEKRQLTYLNTKWF

-525 ADHRIM
+525 ADHRLM
-531 EYLYNVPWDMKFYG
+531 EYLYNIPWEMKFYDG
-545 NEEKG
+545 MEKG

-555 MEGILPNEVLYRKKN
+555 LEGVLPDEVLYRKKN

-581 AIVQALLREAL
+581 ELIKTLLREAL
-592 SDETSILHEIFDE
+592 SDSDSILHEIFDE
-605 NKLWALA
+605 QKLWALA
-612 NSDDE
+612 NTNEE

-635 YLYQFHVWFKAYQL
+635 YLYQFHVWFKEYHMSF
-649 NIVE
+649 VE

>member
-1 MEDVLS
+1 
-7 VFDKFMLSDKKICF
+7 
-21 KMRSF
+21 
-26 DIVYVVNNNFH
+26 
-37 LIPKK
+37 
-42 GEFRRGGYDMCG
+42 MCG
-54 LFGVVN
+54 IFGVVN
-60 YKQIEMKTPYDM
+60 YQLNEVKTPYDM
-72 SCVQAVFHR
+72 SCVQAVLHR
-81 GPDEGGMFYGKHVF
+81 GPDEGGNFYDKHVF

-108 GKQPMSFHH
+108 GKQPMAFHH

-132 REELKALGYTFKGH
+132 RQELLEAGYTFKGH

-178 KEQTLYVARDRAGV
+178 KEQSLYVARDRAGV
-192 KPLYYSLLPDGIIV
+192 KPLYYCLLPDGLIF
-206 ASEQKQILHY
+206 ASEQKQILQY
-216 TQKNEVTIEGF
+216 TRKNEITLEGF
-227 QELLGVG
+227 KELLGVG
-234 PSHTPGNGLFKGIK
+234 PSHTPGHGLYKGIE
-248 ELKPGH
+248 ELKPGY
-254 YMVVKSG
+254 YMKLSAGHVEL
-261 GIKITKYWD
+261 TQYWE
-270 LVAKEHTDDFET
+270 LEANEHKDDFET
-282 TVEKTREILVDA
+282 TVAKTREILLDA

-312 LDSSI
+312 IDSSA
-317 ITAIAANE
+317 ITAIAASE

-337 DNRKY
+337 DNLKY
-342 FQKTAFTVSED
+342 FKKTDFTVSQD
-353 NDFIKLMS
+353 SDFIKLIS
-361 DRFHTNHHYCV
+361 DLNHTNHHYCV
-372 ITNQDLAD
+372 ISNQDLAD
-380 ALKDAVL
+380 ALTDAVHF
-387 LRDMPG
+387 RDMPG
-393 MADVDSSLHWFC
+393 MADVDSSLYWFC
-405 KEIKKDFTVGLSGE
+405 KKIKEDFTVSLSGE

-460 LNLVGYATDRFNE
+460 LDLVGYATERFNE
-473 SIAQAD
+473 SVAMAPIL
-479 IVEGDSALN
+479 EGDSDLN
-488 NEKRQLTYLNIKWF
+488 NEKRQLTYLNTKWF

-525 ADHRIM
+525 ADHRLM
-531 EYLYNVPWDMKFYG
+531 EYLYNIPWEMKFYG
-545 NEEKG
+545 GMEKG

-555 MEGILPNEVLYRKKN
+555 LEGVLPDEVLYRKKN

-581 AIVQALLREAL
+581 ELIKTLLREAL
-592 SDETSILHEIFDE
+592 SDSDSILHEIFDE
-605 NKLWALA
+605 QKLWALA
-612 NSDDE
+612 NTNEE

-635 YLYQFHVWFKAYQL
+635 YLYQFHVWFKEYHMSF
-649 NIVE
+649 VE

>member
-1 MEDVLS
+1 
-7 VFDKFMLSDKKICF
+7 
-21 KMRSF
+21 
-26 DIVYVVNNNFH
+26 
-37 LIPKK
+37 
-42 GEFRRGGYDMCG
+42 MCG
-54 LFGVVN
+54 IFGVVN
-60 YKQIEMKTPYDM
+60 YQLNEVKTPYDM
-72 SCVQAVFHR
+72 SCVQAVLHR
-81 GPDEGGMFYGKHVF
+81 GPDEGGNFYDKHVF

-108 GKQPMSFHH
+108 GKQPMAFHH

-132 REELKALGYTFKGH
+132 RQELLEAGYTFKGH

-178 KEQTLYVARDRAGV
+178 KDQSLYVARDRAGV
-192 KPLYYSLLPDGIIV
+192 KPLYYCLLPDGLIF
-206 ASEQKQILHY
+206 ASEQKQILQY
-216 TQKNEVTIEGF
+216 TRKNEITLEGF
-227 QELLGVG
+227 KELLGVG
-234 PSHTPGNGLFKGIK
+234 PSHTPGHGLYKGIE
-248 ELKPGH
+248 ELKPGY
-254 YMVVKSG
+254 YMKVSAGHVEL
-261 GIKITKYWD
+261 TQYWE
-270 LVAKEHTDDFET
+270 LEANEHKDDFET
-282 TVEKTREILVDA
+282 TVAKTREILLDA

-312 LDSSI
+312 IDSSA
-317 ITAIAANE
+317 ITAIAASQ

-337 DNRKY
+337 DNLKY
-342 FQKTAFTVSED
+342 FKKTDFTVSQD
-353 NDFIKLMS
+353 NDFIKLIS
-361 DRFHTNHHYCV
+361 DLNHTNHHYCV
-372 ITNQDLAD
+372 ISNQDLAD
-380 ALKDAVL
+380 ALTDAVHFH
-387 LRDMPG
+387 DMPG
-393 MADVDSSLHWFC
+393 MADVDSSLYWFC
-405 KEIKKDFTVGLSGE
+405 KKIKEDFTVSLSGE

-460 LNLVGYATDRFNE
+460 LDLVGYATERFNE
-473 SIAQAD
+473 SVAMAPIL
-479 IVEGDSALN
+479 EGDSDLN
-488 NEKRQLTYLNIKWF
+488 NEKRQLTYLNTKWF

-525 ADHRIM
+525 ADHRLM
-531 EYLYNVPWDMKFYG
+531 EYLYNIPWEMKFYDG
-545 NEEKG
+545 MEKG

-555 MEGILPNEVLYRKKN
+555 LEGVLPDEVLYRKKN

-581 AIVQALLREAL
+581 ELIKTLLREAL
-592 SDETSILHEIFDE
+592 SDSDSILHEIFDE
-605 NKLWALA
+605 QKLWALA
-612 NSDDE
+612 NTNEE

-635 YLYQFHVWFKAYQL
+635 YLYQFHVWFKEYHMSF
-649 NIVE
+649 IE

>member
-1 MEDVLS
+1 
-7 VFDKFMLSDKKICF
+7 
-21 KMRSF
+21 
-26 DIVYVVNNNFH
+26 
-37 LIPKK
+37 
-42 GEFRRGGYDMCG
+42 MCG
-54 LFGVVN
+54 IFGVVN
-60 YKQIEMKTPYDM
+60 YQLNEVKTPYDM
-72 SCVQAVFHR
+72 SCVQAVLHR
-81 GPDEGGMFYGKHVF
+81 GPDEGGNFYDKHVF

-108 GKQPMSFHH
+108 GKQPMAFHH

-132 REELKALGYTFKGH
+132 RQELLEAGYTFKGH

-178 KEQTLYVARDRAGV
+178 KDQSLYVARDRAGV
-192 KPLYYSLLPDGIIV
+192 KPLYYCLLPDGLIF
-206 ASEQKQILHY
+206 ASEQKQILQY
-216 TQKNEVTIEGF
+216 TRKNEITLEGF
-227 QELLGVG
+227 KELLGVG
-234 PSHTPGNGLFKGIK
+234 PSHTPGHGLYKGIE
-248 ELKPGH
+248 ELKPGY
-254 YMVVKSG
+254 YMKVSAGHVEL
-261 GIKITKYWD
+261 TQYWE
-270 LVAKEHTDDFET
+270 LEANEHKDDFET
-282 TVEKTREILVDA
+282 TVAKTREILLDA

-312 LDSSI
+312 IDSSA
-317 ITAIAANE
+317 ITAIAASE

-337 DNRKY
+337 DNLKY
-342 FQKTAFTVSED
+342 FKKTDFTVSQD
-353 NDFIKLMS
+353 SDFIKLIS
-361 DRFHTNHHYCV
+361 DLNHTNHHYCV
-372 ITNQDLAD
+372 ISNQDLAD
-380 ALKDAVL
+380 ALTDAVHFH
-387 LRDMPG
+387 DMPG
-393 MADVDSSLHWFC
+393 MADVDSSLYWFC
-405 KEIKKDFTVGLSGE
+405 KKIKEDFTVSLSGE

-460 LNLVGYATDRFNE
+460 LDLVGYATERFNE
-473 SIAQAD
+473 SVAMAPIL
-479 IVEGDSALN
+479 EGDSDLN
-488 NEKRQLTYLNIKWF
+488 NEKRQLTYLNTKWF

-525 ADHRIM
+525 ADHRLM
-531 EYLYNVPWDMKFYG
+531 EYLYNIPWEMKFYG
-545 NEEKG
+545 GMEKG

-555 MEGILPNEVLYRKKN
+555 LEGVLPDEVLYRKKN

-581 AIVQALLREAL
+581 ELIKTLLREAL
-592 SDETSILHEIFDE
+592 SDSDSILHEIFDE
-605 NKLWALA
+605 QKLWALA
-612 NSDDE
+612 NTNEE

-635 YLYQFHVWFKAYQL
+635 YLYQFHVWFKEYHMSF
-649 NIVE
+649 IE

>member
-1 MEDVLS
+1 
-7 VFDKFMLSDKKICF
+7 
-21 KMRSF
+21 
-26 DIVYVVNNNFH
+26 
-37 LIPKK
+37 
-42 GEFRRGGYDMCG
+42 MCG
-54 LFGVVN
+54 IFGVVN
-60 YKQIEMKTPYDM
+60 YQLNEVKTPYDM
-72 SCVQAVFHR
+72 SCVQAVLHR
-81 GPDEGGMFYGKHVF
+81 GPDEGGNFYDKHVF

-108 GKQPMSFHH
+108 GKQPMAFHH

-132 REELKALGYTFKGH
+132 RQELLEAGYTFKGH

-178 KEQTLYVARDRAGV
+178 KDQSLYVARDRAGV
-192 KPLYYSLLPDGIIV
+192 KPLYYCLLPDGLIF
-206 ASEQKQILHY
+206 ASEQKQILQY
-216 TQKNEVTIEGF
+216 TRKNEITLEGF
-227 QELLGVG
+227 KELLGVG
-234 PSHTPGNGLFKGIK
+234 PSHTPGHGLYKGIE
-248 ELKPGH
+248 ELKPGY
-254 YMVVKSG
+254 YMKLSAGHVEL
-261 GIKITKYWD
+261 TQYWE
-270 LVAKEHTDDFET
+270 LEANEHKDDFET
-282 TVEKTREILVDA
+282 TVAKTREILLDA

-312 LDSSI
+312 IDSSA
-317 ITAIAANE
+317 ITAIAASE

-337 DNRKY
+337 DNLKY
-342 FQKTAFTVSED
+342 FKKTDFTVSQD
-353 NDFIKLMS
+353 SDFIKLIS
-361 DRFHTNHHYCV
+361 DLNHTNHHYCV
-372 ITNQDLAD
+372 ISNQDLAD
-380 ALKDAVL
+380 ALTDAVHF
-387 LRDMPG
+387 RDMPG
-393 MADVDSSLHWFC
+393 MADVDSSLYWFC
-405 KEIKKDFTVGLSGE
+405 KKIKEDFTVSLSGE

-460 LNLVGYATDRFNE
+460 LDLVGYATERFNE
-473 SIAQAD
+473 SVAMAPIL
-479 IVEGDSALN
+479 EGDSDLN
-488 NEKRQLTYLNIKWF
+488 NEKRQLTYLNTKWF

-525 ADHRIM
+525 ADHRLM
-531 EYLYNVPWDMKFYG
+531 EYLYNIPWEMKFYDG
-545 NEEKG
+545 MEKG

-555 MEGILPNEVLYRKKN
+555 LEGVLPDEVLYRKKN

-581 AIVQALLREAL
+581 ELIQTLLREAL
-592 SDETSILHEIFDE
+592 SDSDSILHEIFDE
-605 NKLWALA
+605 QKLWALA
-612 NSDDE
+612 NTNEE

-635 YLYQFHVWFKAYQL
+635 YLYQFHVWFKEYHMSF
-649 NIVE
+649 IE

>member
-1 MEDVLS
+1 
-7 VFDKFMLSDKKICF
+7 
-21 KMRSF
+21 
-26 DIVYVVNNNFH
+26 
-37 LIPKK
+37 
-42 GEFRRGGYDMCG
+42 MCG
-54 LFGVVN
+54 IFGVVN
-60 YKQIEMKTPYDM
+60 YQLNEVKTPYDM
-72 SCVQAVFHR
+72 NCVQAVLHR
-81 GPDEGGMFYGKHVF
+81 GPDEGGNFYDKHVF

-108 GKQPMSFHH
+108 GKQPMAFHH

-132 REELKALGYTFKGH
+132 RQELLEAGYTFKGH

-178 KEQTLYVARDRAGV
+178 KDQSLYVARDRAGV
-192 KPLYYSLLPDGIIV
+192 KPLYYCLLPDGLIF
-206 ASEQKQILHY
+206 ASEQKQILQY
-216 TQKNEVTIEGF
+216 TRKNEITLEGF
-227 QELLGVG
+227 KELLGVG
-234 PSHTPGNGLFKGIK
+234 PSHTPGHGLYKGIE
-248 ELKPGH
+248 ELKPGY
-254 YMVVKSG
+254 YMKLSAGHVEL
-261 GIKITKYWD
+261 TQYWE
-270 LVAKEHTDDFET
+270 LEANEHKDDFET
-282 TVEKTREILVDA
+282 TVAKTREILLDA

-312 LDSSI
+312 IDSSA
-317 ITAIAANE
+317 ITAIAASE

-337 DNRKY
+337 DNLKY
-342 FQKTAFTVSED
+342 FKKTDFTVSQD
-353 NDFIKLMS
+353 SDFIKLIS
-361 DRFHTNHHYCV
+361 DLNHTNHHYCV
-372 ITNQDLAD
+372 ISNQDLAD
-380 ALKDAVL
+380 ALTDAVHF
-387 LRDMPG
+387 RDMPG
-393 MADVDSSLHWFC
+393 MADVDSSLYWFC
-405 KEIKKDFTVGLSGE
+405 KKIKEDFTVSLSGE

-460 LNLVGYATDRFNE
+460 LDLVGYATERFNE
-473 SIAQAD
+473 SVAMAPIL
-479 IVEGDSALN
+479 EGDSDLN
-488 NEKRQLTYLNIKWF
+488 NEKRQLTYLNTKWF

-525 ADHRIM
+525 ADHRLM
-531 EYLYNVPWDMKFYG
+531 EYLYNIPWEMKFYG
-545 NEEKG
+545 GMEKG

-555 MEGILPNEVLYRKKN
+555 LEGVLPDEVLYRKKN

-581 AIVQALLREAL
+581 ELIKTLLREAL
-592 SDETSILHEIFDE
+592 SDSDSILHEIFDE
-605 NKLWALA
+605 QKLWALA
-612 NSDDE
+612 NTNEE

-635 YLYQFHVWFKAYQL
+635 YLYQFHVWFKEYHMSF
-649 NIVE
+649 VE

>member
-1 MEDVLS
+1 
-7 VFDKFMLSDKKICF
+7 
-21 KMRSF
+21 
-26 DIVYVVNNNFH
+26 
-37 LIPKK
+37 
-42 GEFRRGGYDMCG
+42 MCG
-54 LFGVVN
+54 IFGVVN
-60 YKQIEMKTPYDM
+60 YQLNEVKTPFDM
-72 SCVQAVFHR
+72 DCVKVVFHR
-81 GPDEGGMFYGKHVF
+81 GPDEGGTFYDHHVF

-108 GKQPMSFHH
+108 GKQPMTFYQ

-132 REELKALGYTFKGH
+132 REELLEAGYTFKGH

-164 EKLNGIYAFAVWNS
+164 EKLNGIYAFAIWNS
-178 KEQTLYVARDRAGV
+178 QEQSLYVARDRAGV
-192 KPLYYSLLPDGIIV
+192 KPLYYSLLPDGLIL
-206 ASEQKQILHY
+206 ASEQKQILKY
-216 TQKNEVTIEGF
+216 TQKNEITLEGF
-227 QELLGVG
+227 KELLGVG
-234 PSHTPGNGLFKGIK
+234 PSHTPGHGLYKGIR
-248 ELKPGH
+248 ELKPGY
-254 YMVVKSG
+254 YMKVSQGKVSL
-261 GIKITKYWD
+261 TQYWE
-270 LVAKEHTDDFET
+270 LEAKKHEDDFET
-282 TVEKTREILVDA
+282 TVERTRNILLDA

-312 LDSSI
+312 IDSSA

-342 FQKTAFTVSED
+342 FHKTDFTVSED

-361 DRFHTNHHYCV
+361 DLNQTHHNYCV
-372 ITNQDLAD
+372 ISNQDLAD
-380 ALKDAVL
+380 SLADSVHF
-387 LRDMPG
+387 RDMPG
-393 MADVDSSLHWFC
+393 MADVDSSLYWFC
-405 KEIKKDFTVGLSGE
+405 KKIKEGFTVSLSGE

-437 GMFPWLRDLAI
+437 GMFPWLRDLSI

-460 LNLVGYATDRFNE
+460 LDLISYATERFNE
-473 SIAQAD
+473 SLALAPIL
-479 IVEGDSALN
+479 EGDSELD
-488 NEKRQLTYLNIKWF
+488 NEKRQLTYLNTKWF

-525 ADHRIM
+525 ADYRIM
-531 EYLYNVPWDMKFYG
+531 EYLYNIPWEMKFYG
-545 NEEKG
+545 GMEKG

-555 MEGILPNEVLYRKKN
+555 LEGVLPDEVLYRKKN

-581 AIVQALLREAL
+581 KIIQALLRDAL
-592 SDETSILHEIFDE
+592 NDSNSILHEIFDE
-605 NKLWALA
+605 KKLWALA
-612 NSDDE
+612 NTDEE
-617 IITRPW
+617 IINRPW

-635 YLYQFHVWFKAYQL
+635 YLYQFHLWFKDYQMTF
-649 NIVE
+649 IE

>member
-1 MEDVLS
+1 
-7 VFDKFMLSDKKICF
+7 
-21 KMRSF
+21 
-26 DIVYVVNNNFH
+26 
-37 LIPKK
+37 
-42 GEFRRGGYDMCG
+42 MCG
-54 LFGVVN
+54 IFGVVN
-60 YKQIEMKTPYDM
+60 YQLNEVKTPYDM
-72 SCVQAVFHR
+72 SCVQAVLHR
-81 GPDEGGMFYGKHVF
+81 GPDEGGNFYDKHVF

-108 GKQPMSFHH
+108 GKQPMAFHH

-132 REELKALGYTFKGH
+132 RQELLEAGYTFKGH

-178 KEQTLYVARDRAGV
+178 KDQSLYVARDRAGV
-192 KPLYYSLLPDGIIV
+192 KPLYYCLLPDGLIF
-206 ASEQKQILHY
+206 ASEQKQILQY
-216 TQKNEVTIEGF
+216 TRKNEITLEGF
-227 QELLGVG
+227 KELLGVG
-234 PSHTPGNGLFKGIK
+234 PSHTPGHGLYKGIE
-248 ELKPGH
+248 ELKPGY
-254 YMVVKSG
+254 YMKLSAGHVEL
-261 GIKITKYWD
+261 TQYWE
-270 LVAKEHTDDFET
+270 LEANEHKDDFET
-282 TVEKTREILVDA
+282 TVAKTREILLDA

-312 LDSSI
+312 IDSSA
-317 ITAIAANE
+317 ITAIAASE

-337 DNRKY
+337 DNLKY
-342 FQKTAFTVSED
+342 FKKTDFTVSQD
-353 NDFIKLMS
+353 SDFIKLIS
-361 DRFHTNHHYCV
+361 DLNHTNHHYCV
-372 ITNQDLAD
+372 ISNQDLAD
-380 ALKDAVL
+380 ALTDAVHF
-387 LRDMPG
+387 RDMPG
-393 MADVDSSLHWFC
+393 MADVDSSLYWFC
-405 KEIKKDFTVGLSGE
+405 KKIKEDFTVSLSGE

-460 LNLVGYATDRFNE
+460 LDLVGYATERFNE
-473 SIAQAD
+473 SVAMAPIL
-479 IVEGDSALN
+479 EGDSDLN
-488 NEKRQLTYLNIKWF
+488 NEKRQLTYLNTKWF

-525 ADHRIM
+525 ADHRLM
-531 EYLYNVPWDMKFYG
+531 EYLYNIPWEMKFYDG
-545 NEEKG
+545 MEKG

-555 MEGILPNEVLYRKKN
+555 LEGVLPDEVLYRKKN

-581 AIVQALLREAL
+581 ELIQTLLREAL
-592 SDETSILHEIFDE
+592 SDSDSILHEIFDE
-605 NKLWALA
+605 QKLWALA
-612 NSDDE
+612 NTNEE

-635 YLYQFHVWFKAYQL
+635 YLYQFHVWFKEYHMSF
-649 NIVE
+649 VE